1 MRVDLAC
8 LLIPGTASAIFPEAT
23 AAMTATTW
31 AQRTVAVNCRVKFIR
46 QIVHVSVIY
55 LYVADSENIFPKTL
69 SPEVLQA
76 MKSVRFIAQH
86 IKDADKDNE
95 VRCMPCRERR
105 YLFSRGMFVCR
116 KSQYYIIS
124 STVDRFHVTRF
135 TFMR

>member
-23 AAMTATTW
+23 AATTATTW

-46 QIVHVSVIY
+46 QIVYVSVIY

-95 VRCMPCRERR
+95 VRCMP
-105 YLFSRGMFVCR
+105 
-116 KSQYYIIS
+116 
-124 STVDRFHVTRF
+124 
-135 TFMR
+135 